1 MDRIVSAVVK
11 WGIRSQ
17 DYEFGSRVSNRIV
30 CTFSD
35 GEEAKVWDHPSVLAP
50 YRRGDTVYLLEKE
63 GRYRV
68 IGSDHSLIASVRYGA
83 DAVKEFTGHLE
94 DRMSAIETRIDD
106 LANGIARGDRD
117 SDSVEGT
124 SYTIEQAVKN
134 LIDDLNCG
142 NISFEIGQSSIDVS
156 IKSIGDSDCLTVGDE
171 MQTVAVFL
179 NAAIRKHFSK
189 MLSALLEQVSNCA

>member
-1 MDRIVSAVVK
+1 MDRVVSAVVK

-17 DYEFGSRVSNRIV
+17 DYEFGSRVRNRIV

-50 YRRGDTVYLLEKE
+50 YRCGDTVYLLEKD

-68 IGSDHSLIASVRYGA
+68 IGSVHNFLVSTKYAS
-83 DAVKEFTGHLE
+83 DAVKELTGHLE
-94 DRMSAIETRIDD
+94 DRLAMIETRIDD
-106 LANGIARGDRD
+106 LANEIASGDRD

-134 LIDDLNCG
+134 LIEDLDCG

-189 MLSALLEQVSNCA
+189 MLSALLEQVSNRA